1 MFSIDTADNT
11 DAIKQNGDEV
21 EFSFYTMVYR
31 WAFFQLP
38 LRWVIWDDVY
48 LQMTNLR
55 ILTDTASVQLEPTQP
70 MSCSVSSSFE
80 TENKTEIGN
89 MSVSKI
95 NENFEL
101 SSDDIRLVSDMI
113 FSKAF
118 WRPLVSC
125 NC

>member
-1 MFSIDTADNT
+1 MI
-11 DAIKQNGDEV
+11 
-21 EFSFYTMVYR
+21 
-31 WAFFQLP
+31 
-38 LRWVIWDDVY
+38 
-48 LQMTNLR
+48 NLR

-95 NENFEL
+95 NETFEL
-101 SSDDIRLVSDMI
+101 SSDDISLVSDKI
-113 FSKAF
+113 FSKEF
-118 WRPLVSC
+118 CRPLVSC

>member
-1 MFSIDTADNT
+1 MI
-11 DAIKQNGDEV
+11 
-21 EFSFYTMVYR
+21 
-31 WAFFQLP
+31 
-38 LRWVIWDDVY
+38 
-48 LQMTNLR
+48 NLR

-70 MSCSVSSSFE
+70 MSCSVSSSFK